1 MSLSPSTSPPV
12 AAPGGACC
20 SLLCRRRS
28 QPHLIPQPEQQ
39 WTSAKPPLVTT
50 FSGYAPDTIIMQN
63 DPALAVSPRTARR
76 FQAAEV
82 MDGDHPSTT

>member
-1 MSLSPSTSPPV
+1 
-12 AAPGGACC
+12 
-20 SLLCRRRS
+20 
-28 QPHLIPQPEQQ
+28 
-39 WTSAKPPLVTT
+39 VTT